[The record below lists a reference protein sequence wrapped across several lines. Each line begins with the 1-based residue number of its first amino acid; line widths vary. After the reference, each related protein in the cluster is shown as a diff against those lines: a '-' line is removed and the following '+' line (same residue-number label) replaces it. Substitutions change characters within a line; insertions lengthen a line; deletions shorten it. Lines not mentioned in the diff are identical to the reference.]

1 MELGFSNVELE
12 GDLAVLIN
20 SLKDDHRSLAQFGHI
35 VADIHYL
42 ASHFSFFKLSHVHR
56 HCNKVADSPQGTFDL
71 RSAYKLAMGF
81 DTITTFP
88 TSWIWKAEMLPKI
101 KTFL

>member
-20 SLKDDHRSLAQFGHI
+20 SLKDDHRSLAEFGHI

-56 HCNKVADSPQGTFDL
+56 HCNKVADSL
-71 RSAYKLAMGF
+71 VRRA
-81 DTITTFP
+81 ITTPPPSPISLDGRCTPRHHSCF
-88 TSWIWKAEMLPKI
+88 TG
-101 KTFL
+101 

>member
-35 VADIHYL
+35 EADIHYL

-56 HCNKVADSPQGTFDL
+56 HCNKVAYSLARRAIYLNNKHCPDSQ
-71 RSAYKLAMGF
+71 K
-81 DTITTFP
+81 
-88 TSWIWKAEMLPKI
+88 
-101 KTFL
+101 

>member
-1 MELGFSNVELE
+1 MELGYSNVKLE

-42 ASHFSFFKLSHVHR
+42 AHIFLFSNYLMFIGIVTRWLI
-56 HCNKVADSPQGTFDL
+56 L
-71 RSAYKLAMGF
+71 
-81 DTITTFP
+81 
-88 TSWIWKAEMLPKI
+88 
-101 KTFL
+101 

>member
-12 GDLAVLIN
+12 GDLAILIN

-56 HCNKVADSPQGTFDL
+56 HCNKVVDSLVRRVITPPSPLSLSVWMEDVPPDITHVLLADLSSP
-71 RSAYKLAMGF
+71 
-81 DTITTFP
+81 P
-88 TSWIWKAEMLPKI
+88 
-101 KTFL
+101 